1 MRSLKSK
8 ITFRK
13 RSNIRITQ
21 LGLPTKMKTQRMLR
35 IIVGLVATALA
46 HSTCAGADRVGY
58 IDCLPSARS
67 SSVLTF
73 EHPCIKEPVGEISC
87 GQKVEVTHVQGAWLE
102 FKMPDGMQRFI
113 GTASV
118 SKDPHSFVPFDSNPT
133 VVPAMNL
140 AECNAVRA
148 RHSVNQ
154 PAEVLSAPEPEYTIS
169 AWQAEVEGVVGVSVL
184 IGVDGRAYDVRVQ
197 KPLGWGLDER
207 TVLAVQKWRF
217 APALK
222 NGKPIPS
229 RMDIDVPLRLTCF
242 STGSIRTRTCE
253 PTPTAGSTVDSDVAK
268 GRRRAP

>member
-1 MRSLKSK
+1 MKA
-8 ITFRK
+8 
-13 RSNIRITQ
+13 Q
-21 LGLPTKMKTQRMLR
+21 LTSRM
-35 IIVGLVATALA
+35 IVGLVATALA
-46 HSTCAGADRVGY
+46 HSTCAGANRVGY
-58 IDCLPSARS
+58 IDCLPSVRS
-67 SSVLTF
+67 SPVVIF

-102 FKMPDGMQRFI
+102 FKMSGGIQRFV

-118 SKDPHSFVPFDSNPT
+118 SKDPHSFVPFDSHPT

-154 PAEVLSAPEPEYTIS
+154 PAEVLYAPQPEYTIS
-169 AWQAEVEGVVGVSVL
+169 AWQAEVEGTVGVSVL
-184 IGVDGRAYDVRVQ
+184 VGVDGRAYDVKVQ
-197 KPLGWGLDER
+197 TPLGWGLDQR
-207 TVLAVQKWRF
+207 TVLAVRKWRF

-253 PTPTAGSTVDSDVAK
+253 PSPTAGSTVGSESAK
-268 GRRRAP
+268 RSAP